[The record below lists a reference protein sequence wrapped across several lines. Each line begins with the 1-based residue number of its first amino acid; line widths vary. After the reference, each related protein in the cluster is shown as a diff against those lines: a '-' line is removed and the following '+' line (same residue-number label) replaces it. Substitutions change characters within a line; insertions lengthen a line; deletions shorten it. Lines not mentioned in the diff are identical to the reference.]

1 MALRTKHISRRDNGT
16 YIVTIEETSLQTGTD
31 EKGDPIYQT
40 FTVIH
45 NPKDGDTMLQEKVTK
60 QIQRYKA
67 KQETIN
73 TVKSKID
80 TVLADI
86 DYSKI

>member
-1 MALRTKHISRRDNGT
+1 
-16 YIVTIEETSLQTGTD
+16 
-31 EKGDPIYQT
+31 
-40 FTVIH
+40 VIH
-45 NPKDGDTMLQEKVTK
+45 NPKDGDTVLQEKVTK
-60 QIQRYKA
+60 QIQRHKA
-67 KQETIN
+67 KQETID